1 MIDFGQFGQ
10 ALVYSPFNWT
20 QSKIYGIEFTAQY
33 RKDNLSAYFN
43 AAVAWAR
50 AKGIASGQYN
60 FGQDELD
67 YIDEHWVYMDHDQRL
82 TSLAGVAYTWSNIL
96 FLADAFFGSGMRSTP
111 VGGTPNSDHLPASV
125 EVNVVVGR
133 EIQASWRGKLGV
145 RLSIVNL
152 FDRAYEIRDGTG
164 VDLRATGLR
173 PRRSVFG

>member
-50 AKGIASGQYN
+50 AKGLSSGQYN

-67 YIDEHWVYMDHDQRL
+67 YIVGHPFPCGCLFWQRHAQHAGGRYTEFRSPTGL
-82 TSLAGVAYTWSNIL
+82 SSVQRGCRERDPGGVA
-96 FLADAFFGSGMRSTP
+96 
-111 VGGTPNSDHLPASV
+111 
-125 EVNVVVGR
+125 
-133 EIQASWRGKLGV
+133 
-145 RLSIVNL
+145 
-152 FDRAYEIRDGTG
+152 
-164 VDLRATGLR
+164 
-173 PRRSVFG
+173 